1 MKLTY
6 SICQDLI
13 KKGRNGS
20 KKLDHNTY
28 LLQDD
33 SETPKFY
40 VQLHGNTIL
49 VIYPEKVQHF
59 DCGWQTVTT
68 KDRLNKFGH
77 LKIFQKK
84 GVWYTSEKVE
94 FQSGAAVYYA

>member
-20 KKLDHNTY
+20 KKLANNTY

-33 SETPKFY
+33 SETPKFF

-59 DCGWQTVTT
+59 HAGWMTKTT
-68 KDRLNKFGH
+68 KERLNEFGH
-77 LKIFQKK
+77 LNIFQKK
-84 GVWYTSEKVE
+84 GIWYTTDKVE
-94 FQSGAAVYYA
+94 FSSGVAVYYA